1 MKILILGSGGQLGW
15 ELMQTCP
22 KDISIEACDF
32 PKVDFLNP
40 SSIRE
45 CIANCDADRIINAAA
60 FTAVDLAETEPDKA
74 HRINHTA
81 VDEISRLAAQK
92 QIRLVHISTDYV
104 FSGRHYKP
112 LRPDDPFD
120 PQSVY
125 GLSKLKG
132 EEAVRDHLKD
142 KGLIIRTAWLY
153 SAHGKNFVKTM
164 LSLMSAGKDLKVI
177 DEQIGTPTWAKG
189 LARAIWVSIGKSL
202 CGTFHWTDAGAASW
216 YDFAVAIQEEALHL
230 GMLNKPVSITPV
242 PSEQFPTLAQRPYY
256 SILDKQ
262 SMWQAT
268 RITPVHWRVQLRS
281 MLKEL
286 ES

>member
-15 ELMQTCP
+15 ELLQTCP
-22 KDISIEACDF
+22 KDVHIEACDF
-32 PKVDFLNP
+32 PKIDFFKS
-40 SSIRE
+40 SSIQE
-45 CIANCDADRIINAAA
+45 CIFPSDADWIINAAA
-60 FTAVDLAETEPDKA
+60 FTAVDLAETEPEKA
-74 HRINHTA
+74 HRINHEA
-81 VDEISRLAAQK
+81 VDEISQIAAQK

-112 LRPDDPFD
+112 LQPDDPFD

-132 EEAVRDHLKD
+132 EEAVRHNLKD
-142 KGLIIRTAWLY
+142 KALIIRTAWLY

-164 LSLMSAGKDLKVI
+164 LNLMSAGKDLKVI

-189 LARAIWVSIGKSL
+189 LAQAIWVSIEKSL
-202 CGTFHWTDAGAASW
+202 SGTFHWTDAGAASW
-216 YDFAVAIQEEALHL
+216 YDFAVAIQEEGLHL
-230 GMLNKPVSITPV
+230 GILNKPVSITPV
-242 PSEQFPTLAQRPYY
+242 PSEQFPTPAERPYY

-268 RITPVHWRVQLRS
+268 QITPVHWRVKLRS
-281 MLKEL
+281 MLREL
-286 ES
+286 KS